1 MQFYFAKPLA
11 IDKNLPQNFTPK
23 EIECAIV
30 ATATMKRT
38 RFLPVTWPFRG
49 EEDAPRMRH
58 QRGNRVTEISAP
70 GFARFGGPN
79 GIAVVRGS
87 TSHHEG
93 LGGHGLKSPLYTRQ
107 TGRPAG

>member
-38 RFLPVTWPFRG
+38 RSASYMAVQGRRG
-49 EEDAPRMRH
+49 RSPNAAPEGKPGD
-58 QRGNRVTEISAP
+58 GNIR
-70 GFARFGGPN
+70 ARF
-79 GIAVVRGS
+79 RS
-87 TSHHEG
+87 F
-93 LGGHGLKSPLYTRQ
+93 
-107 TGRPAG
+107 

>member
-70 GFARFGGPN
+70 GFARLDVRM
-79 GIAVVRGS
+79 AMLLCVVRQA
-87 TSHHEG
+87 HHEG
-93 LGGHGLKSPLYTRQ
+93 RALI
-107 TGRPAG
+107 AGSQKQQR

>member
-11 IDKNLPQNFTPK
+11 IDKNFPQNFTPK

-70 GFARFGGPN
+70 GFARF
-79 GIAVVRGS
+79 
-87 TSHHEG
+87 EG
-93 LGGHGLKSPLYTRQ
+93 LP
-107 TGRPAG
+107 